1 MARFWQRIQLA
12 RAYPIILPAPV
23 DGKRVRLYS
32 TMIVRGE
39 QSTDRLKGE
48 RRTGKR
54 RQTGGVGALRVR
66 EDYVLK
72 RF

>member
-12 RAYPIILPAPV
+12 RAYPLILPTPV

-48 RRTGKR
+48 RRTGK
-54 RQTGGVGALRVR
+54 GGKQGELAPLGFV
-66 EDYVLK
+66 K
-72 RF
+72 ITS